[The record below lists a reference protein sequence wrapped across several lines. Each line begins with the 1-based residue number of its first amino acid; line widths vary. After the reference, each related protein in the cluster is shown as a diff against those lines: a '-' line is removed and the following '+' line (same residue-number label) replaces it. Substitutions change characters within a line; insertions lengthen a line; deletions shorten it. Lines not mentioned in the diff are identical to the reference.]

1 MTKSNLKSISLII
14 TGSLLLWAC
23 SSAPKKHPPKTVEAP
38 VKKEKTYKAANIGSN
53 NYMKVPSSWNL
64 KQNIM
69 PKGYVSYTIKNN
81 DVHLVISGYKAK
93 RATFN
98 INKSKKDLASVTILY
113 RTGSKLKRKT
123 YNQINDNHKIGGYTH
138 HTCHNGSKCYQ
149 VFPLSNWRSVIA
161 ADFYAGGMKYT
172 ITAGVD
178 DLQDVHAK
186 DVLQAIKSIEG
197 KSSVE
202 LTQN

>member
-1 MTKSNLKSISLII
+1 MTKSNLKNISIII

-23 SSAPKKHPPKTVEAP
+23 SSAPKKQTPVAQKTP
-38 VKKEKTYKAANIGSN
+38 VKKEKTYEHANIGAN
-53 NYMKVPSSWNL
+53 NYMKVPSSWKL

-69 PKGYVSYTIKNN
+69 PKGYVSYTIKNKN
-81 DVHLVISGYKAK
+81 VHLVISGYKAK
-93 RATFN
+93 RSTFN

-123 YNQINDNHKIGGYTH
+123 YKQINDNHKIGGYTH
-138 HTCHNGSKCYQ
+138 HTCHNGAKCYQ

-161 ADFYAGGMKYT
+161 ADFFAGGMKYT
-172 ITAGVD
+172 FTAGVD
-178 DLQDVHAK
+178 DLKGSHAE
-186 DVLQAIKSIEG
+186 DILQAINSIKG
-197 KSSVE
+197 KHSVE